1 MIVWYLSV
9 LHAKNHCLLIIIDA
23 PSQPSLQWGESKIV
37 PCNMRNVTY
46 VTMFEMTFEQLYAS
60 FCRIFLQQSIGGFVL
75 TLNQQSY
82 ASKALAILLTETI
95 VK

>member
-9 LHAKNHCLLIIIDA
+9 LHAKNHGLLIIIDA
-23 PSQPSLQWGESKIV
+23 PSQPSLQGRESKIV

-46 VTMFEMTFEQLYAS
+46 VTMFEMSVEQLYAS
-60 FCRIFLQQSIGGFVL
+60 FCRNSLQQSVSGFVL
-75 TLNQQSY
+75 TLNQQFY
-82 ASKALAILLTETI
+82 ASKESALPLAKTI